1 MPSSAYEQEA
11 ARHDPVAASTAA
23 YGTGAHFSR
32 ASALALAGA
41 IGAAL
46 STAYGSRENPLSDL
60 FVEILFA
67 AGVSAAVV
75 GLVPLAL
82 ALSQRRATLVAVI
95 LALVSAGA
103 GAIHFAVIRG
113 HFDEYWL
120 YGLFFIVTALFQLVW
135 ATAVIVRP
143 SNVLL
148 VVGILVNAAIV
159 GSWILTRTVGLLV
172 GPSADE
178 VEPVGLADALAT
190 AFEVV
195 VVCGAGLALLG
206 ARRAVR
212 LPLRR
217 AELLTWTL
225 WLAVAGATTL
235 GLLSAV
241 GAAPNVLPPSS

>member
-1 MPSSAYEQEA
+1 M
-11 ARHDPVAASTAA
+11 H
-23 YGTGAHFSR
+23 GTGAHFSS
-32 ASALALAGA
+32 ASALALAGI

-60 FVEILFA
+60 SVEILFA
-67 AGVSAAVV
+67 AGVAAAVV

-82 ALSQRRATLVAVI
+82 ALSRRRATLVAVV

-120 YGLFFIVTALFQLVW
+120 YGLFFVVTALVQLVW
-135 ATAVIVRP
+135 AAAVIVRP
-143 SNVLL
+143 SSVLL
-148 VVGILVNAAIV
+148 AVGILVNAAIA
-159 GSWILTRTVGLLV
+159 GAWILTRTVGLLI

-190 AFEVV
+190 AFEVI
-195 VVCGAGLALLG
+195 VVCGGCIALLG
-206 ARRAVR
+206 GQRAVR
-212 LPLRR
+212 LPPRR
-217 AELLTWTL
+217 AEALTWTL

-235 GLLSAV
+235 GLLSAM
-241 GAAPNVLPPSS
+241 GAAPSVLPPSP